1 MSVKRVSSQANE
13 SPQFQFCALEY
24 RPPGWSTVSSSIA
37 PVILLVLR
45 DQEGNLS
52 FLVHPE
58 LRTIVQ
64 KNDLEYLEALLQDFL
79 ERAKLHPEALFKQ
92 LFSLGVGP
100 LVVREIELNFV
111 DHPSLREISSGFVE
125 LS

>member
-1 MSVKRVSSQANE
+1 
-13 SPQFQFCALEY
+13 
-24 RPPGWSTVSSSIA
+24 
-37 PVILLVLR
+37 VLR

-64 KNDLEYLEALLQDFL
+64 KNDLEYIEALLQDFL

-92 LFSLGVGP
+92 LSSLGVGP
-100 LVVREIELNFV
+100 LVAREVELSFV
-111 DHPSLREISSGFVE
+111 DYPSLREISSGFVE
-125 LS
+125 LA

>member
-1 MSVKRVSSQANE
+1 M
-13 SPQFQFCALEY
+13 
-24 RPPGWSTVSSSIA
+24 
-37 PVILLVLR
+37 LR

-64 KNDLEYLEALLQDFL
+64 KNDLEYIEALLQDFL

-92 LFSLGVGP
+92 LSSLGVGP
-100 LVVREIELNFV
+100 LVAREVELSFV
-111 DHPSLREISSGFVE
+111 DYPSLREISSGFVE
-125 LS
+125 LA

>member
-1 MSVKRVSSQANE
+1 M
-13 SPQFQFCALEY
+13 
-24 RPPGWSTVSSSIA
+24 
-37 PVILLVLR
+37 LR

-92 LFSLGVGP
+92 LSSLGVGP
-100 LVVREIELNFV
+100 FVAREVELDFV

-125 LS
+125 LA

>member
-1 MSVKRVSSQANE
+1 M
-13 SPQFQFCALEY
+13 
-24 RPPGWSTVSSSIA
+24 
-37 PVILLVLR
+37 LR

-92 LFSLGVGP
+92 LSSLGVGP
-100 LVVREIELNFV
+100 LVAREVELSFV
-111 DHPSLREISSGFVE
+111 DHPSFREISSGFVE
-125 LS
+125 LE